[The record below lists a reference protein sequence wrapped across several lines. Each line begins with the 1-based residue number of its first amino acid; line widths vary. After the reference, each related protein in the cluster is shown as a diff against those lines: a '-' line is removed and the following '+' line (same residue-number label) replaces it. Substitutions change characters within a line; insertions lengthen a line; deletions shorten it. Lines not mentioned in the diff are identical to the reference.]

1 VSDAKRHL
9 ELAERYL
16 EEGKALVEKD
26 PIQASE
32 KLYEAAEEAVKALAL
47 HLGLSEVLEKVE
59 GRGRWTTTDLEKAVL
74 KISEKIGRWFGAA
87 WDRAWVLHV
96 WGFHEAKLDSEDVKE
111 RLPDVERMVLEA
123 KRVVVR

>member
-16 EEGKALVEKD
+16 EEGRALVGKD

-32 KLYEAAEEAVKALAL
+32 KLYKAAEEAVEALAL

-59 GRGRWTTTDLEKAVL
+59 GEGLVDHHGSRESCSKN
-74 KISEKIGRWFGAA
+74 I
-87 WDRAWVLHV
+87 
-96 WGFHEAKLDSEDVKE
+96 
-111 RLPDVERMVLEA
+111 
-123 KRVVVR
+123 

>member
-32 KLYEAAEEAVKALAL
+32 KLYKAAEEAVKGLAL
-47 HLGLSEVLEKVE
+47 HLGLSEALEKVE

-74 KISEKIGRWFGAA
+74 KISERIGRWFGAA
-87 WDRAWVLHV
+87 WDRARVLHA

-123 KRVVVR
+123 RRVVVR

>member
-1 VSDAKRHL
+1 MSDAKRYL

-26 PIQASE
+26 PVQASG
-32 KLYEAAEEAVKALAL
+32 KLYKAAEEAVKALAL

-74 KISEKIGRWFGAA
+74 KVSEKIGRWFGAA
-87 WDRAWVLHV
+87 WDRTWVLHV

-123 KRVVVR
+123 RRVVVR